1 MKITRKQLQVYL
13 ASIIKESNFPSM
25 DQLGVAI
32 LSQGEDKSIGNEDD
46 VLEHLGQGLSEKYSS
61 LPVFNLARIDNN
73 TEIQALYSSISRGQS
88 DGNAGEFIVAEA
100 LKKLFKAR

>member
-46 VLEHLGQGLSEKYSS
+46 VLEHLVQFAMAAV
-61 LPVFNLARIDNN
+61 VFLQR
-73 TEIQALYSSISRGQS
+73 
-88 DGNAGEFIVAEA
+88 FM
-100 LKKLFKAR
+100 